1 LSSEPECFGIK
12 LVRSPCL
19 PVIWRQRVSRSLLIS
34 GEPNDAV
41 LGSIF
46 GADRGN
52 QPRVSRDPRLCDVQD
67 AAADEDRL
75 ASVCAHRRWKYHCLS
90 VHRMWSDPRPQSTT
104 GWARRAALG
113 PRANSPAIERDDFSS
128 NRHPALSFCLSMIS
142 GQTLRVVPRENRYP
156 LFRIM
161 RYCRCRSTCGL
172 SCNTALSSEVC
183 TSIFPL

>member
-1 LSSEPECFGIK
+1 LNSEPECFGIK
-12 LVRSPCL
+12 LVRSPWL

-90 VHRMWSDPRPQSTT
+90 VHRMWSDPRSQSTT
-104 GWARRAALG
+104 GRKRRAAIG

-142 GQTLRVVPRENRYP
+142 GQTLRVCPEGKPVPTFP
-156 LFRIM
+156 DH
-161 RYCRCRSTCGL
+161 
-172 SCNTALSSEVC
+172 ALLPMSLNLRLVVQHC
-183 TSIFPL
+183 AQ